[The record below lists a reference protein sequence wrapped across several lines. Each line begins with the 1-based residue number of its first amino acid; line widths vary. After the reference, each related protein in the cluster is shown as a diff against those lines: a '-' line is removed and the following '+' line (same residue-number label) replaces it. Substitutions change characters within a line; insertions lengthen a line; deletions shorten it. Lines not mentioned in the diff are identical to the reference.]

1 MSRNKKQINSKVSS
15 ISKRGVFI
23 AAFVVALCAFLPN
36 VNTFNHGYVLDD
48 VSAITENY
56 VVQKGTES
64 IPIIW
69 KTNYRYGYWSDPG
82 SLYRP
87 LALTLFAW
95 QWELWPKNPKPA
107 HVINVL
113 LYTACCIAIFFLLI
127 HWFGPDR
134 WAMAFGASLIFA
146 LHPIHTEVVA
156 NIKSADELMAILFST
171 ISLIAIWKNNG
182 RVYSHWIVLSIITF
196 FLAIASKE
204 SVVTLIPIVPLAFHF
219 FSNISLKKSMISASW
234 LLLPLTI
241 YFFLRKNALGTFSS
255 ADVVAG
261 IDNVLVKAEG
271 LEYFATASKIC
282 GFYLWKLFVPHPLSH
297 DYSLYQIPLNG
308 ITDPYFWVSTLAY
321 LGLFWIVYK
330 GWKTKSIWSFAILFF
345 LVTFSLYSNMFITIG
360 THFGERLM
368 FLPSLGFSI
377 AIAALLYGLA
387 TKKFT
392 TTFQVSNA
400 YLPIL
405 ILVFVSIG
413 FCFKTIDRNADWKS
427 EYDLYTADVINSPES
442 ARTHYRLG
450 MAFMKERALLAK
462 DEKVKNQWLRK
473 AVGELKKAIEIYPGY
488 ADAQG
493 ELGLAYQRLGYFDLA
508 VERYNIVLAK
518 KPTHKT
524 TLNNMGTVLFN
535 QAKFDLA
542 IDHFLRALKSDPK
555 YKDAMGNLASCYG
568 TIGQYDDAI
577 KWFKKAIDIDPTNA
591 SYYYFIGITYQRM
604 NKPKEAESWLL
615 QAYVLDPSLK
625 PKN

>member
-1 MSRNKKQINSKVSS
+1 M
-15 ISKRGVFI
+15 SKRKEEPKVKKGADRMVLIATLAIALMAFI
-23 AAFVVALCAFLPN
+23 PN
-36 VNTFNHGYVLDD
+36 SSTFDHGYVLDD

-56 VVQKGTES
+56 VVQKGTAS
-64 IPIIW
+64 IPTIW
-69 KTNYRYGYWSDPG
+69 TTNYRYGYWSDPG

-95 QWELWPKNPKPA
+95 EWKMWPNEPGPA

-113 LYTACCIAIFFLLI
+113 LYTACCVAIYLLLLN
-127 HWFGPDR
+127 WFGRDR
-134 WAMAFGASLIFA
+134 WAFAFAAAAIFT

-156 NIKSADELMAILFST
+156 NIKSADELLAILFSA
-171 ISLIAIWKNNG
+171 ISMIAIWKN
-182 RVYSHWIVLSIITF
+182 RDKRFSKWIVLAIIAF
-196 FLAIASKE
+196 FLAISSKE
-204 SVVTLIPIVPLAFHF
+204 SVITLIPILPLAFYF
-219 FSNISLKKSMISASW
+219 FSDITLKKSWIPTAW
-234 LLLPLTI
+234 LLAPLSF
-241 YFFLRKNALGTFSS
+241 YLLLRKNALGTFSS
-255 ADVVAG
+255 ADVIAG

-271 LEYFATASKIC
+271 LEYFATATKIC
-282 GFYLWKLFVPHPLSH
+282 GLYIWKLIVPHPLSH

-308 ITDPYFWVSTLAY
+308 ISDPYFWFSGLVYLA
-321 LGLFWIVYK
+321 LFWIVYK
-330 GWKTKSIWSFAILFF
+330 GWKSRNIFAFSVLFF
-345 LVTFSLYSNMFITIG
+345 LITFSLYSNMFIMIG

-377 AIAALLYGLA
+377 GLSGLLYA
-387 TKKFT
+387 WSTKSSSIS
-392 TTFQVSNA
+392 FQASKSM
-400 YLPIL
+400 LPIL
-405 ILVFVSIG
+405 LFVLVLLSYG
-413 FCFKTIDRNADWKS
+413 FKTQLRNADWKS

-442 ARTHYRLG
+442 SRTHYRLG
-450 MAFMKERALLAK
+450 MAYMKERAHLAK

-493 ELGLAYQRLGYFDLA
+493 ELGLAYQRLGYLDLA

-535 QAKFDLA
+535 QAKFEQA
-542 IDHFLRALKSDPK
+542 IDYFLRALKSDPK

-568 TIGQYDDAI
+568 TIGQYDEAI

-591 SYYYFIGITYQRM
+591 SYYYFVGVTYQRM